1 MSVTRCV
8 IAACAVAS
16 VTVVAPATAASPS
29 DAPQA
34 KAKTYKNCTAL
45 QRDYPHGVG
54 LPKAKDKTSG
64 TPVTS
69 FKRSK
74 PLYNA
79 NKGSDGDGDGIA
91 CEKA

>member
-1 MSVTRCV
+1 MSVTRSV
-8 IAACAVAS
+8 IAVCAVAS
-16 VTVVAPATAASPS
+16 VALVAPATAASSS

-54 LPKAKDKTSG
+54 LPNAHDHTSG
-64 TPVTS
+64 TPVTN

-74 PLYNA
+74 PLYKA